1 MKKTITLAPD
11 YSKQSFFN
19 DGNFLFCNALPKQL
33 EFIDFGTFQM
43 KYQNKQ
49 IPVSVSISE
58 QAIKIDDE
66 KGEKYI
72 QIENVCFKKILHPK
86 TQQLGFRL
94 SKNGQYAEFFGE
106 IVELW
111 KSIKKYVVQAD
122 FLLKYKLGSKIGEG
136 YSSSVFK
143 AFKIING
150 QRFAVK
156 IVDKNMLSRSNNLE
170 KQYLLNELSI
180 LRQINH
186 NNLLKL
192 EEIFE
197 SEENIYIV
205 TELLE
210 GGALKNSIFKFRFSE
225 EETIILMQSL
235 FRTLHY
241 LHQMNIFHHD
251 IKFDNILL
259 RDQQDLTSVCIINF
273 GKAEIL
279 KSNISSSRNLNHHDT
294 NSLISFFR
302 KKDIYAISIIIL
314 SIFAKKLYQES
325 QLLDE
330 LLMKNYQNVSYIE
343 FMNLLPPL
351 QQFFE
356 ILFTEKGRYLI
367 DTLTCNDILNLDVFK
382 LNFQRR
388 TSKFNQGLH
397 VQAFDLKRQ
406 SRFLPRPSQKDNL
419 QLSYLQKSLKLPNI
433 NDSCEIKAT
442 QNQSYSPQTENC
454 LSNRLINECKINNQ
468 TPRYSILR
476 KFLSPNV

>member
-11 YSKQSFFN
+11 YSKSSFFN
-19 DGNFLFCNALPKQL
+19 DGNFLFCNTFTKQL
-33 EFIDFGTFQM
+33 PFTDFGTFQM

-49 IPVSVSISE
+49 MSVSISTSD
-58 QAIKIDDE
+58 QAIKIEDE

-106 IVELW
+106 IVDLW
-111 KSIKKYVVQAD
+111 KSLKKYVIQAD

-136 YSSSVFK
+136 YSSSVYK

-150 QRFAVK
+150 EKFAVK

-197 SEENIYIV
+197 SEEKIYIV

-210 GGALKNSIFKFRFSE
+210 GGALKNSIFKFRFAE
-225 EETIILMQSL
+225 EETIILMQAL
-235 FRTLHY
+235 YRTLNY

-273 GKAEIL
+273 GKAQIL
-279 KSNISSSRNLNHHDT
+279 KPNISSCRNLNHHDST
-294 NSLISFFR
+294 SIISFFR

-314 SIFAKKLYQES
+314 SIFTKKLYQES
-325 QLLDE
+325 SLLDE

-356 ILFTEKGRYLI
+356 LLFTEKGRLLI
-367 DTLTCNDILNLDVFK
+367 DTLTCQDILSLEVFK
-382 LNFQRR
+382 LHFQRR
-388 TSKFNQGLH
+388 SSKMNHGLH
-397 VQAFDLKRQ
+397 IQTFDLKRQ

-433 NDSCEIKAT
+433 NDSCEIKVT

-454 LSNRLINECKINNQ
+454 LSNRLTNEYKINNQ